1 MKIIK
6 TISVITVFLLSVS
19 CSAGSQETFISD
31 FLQKKAELSKLQDNI
46 TLLGDE
52 IFIEDNR
59 RGDVKETEE
68 VKNKLMDIQNMLTK
82 EEFER
87 LISNRQLVEEEFVR
101 KEVDDIKIEHLSV
114 KKDAKDEKLFRVKFL
129 QKLYKDRELIKEEEK
144 NFEYTLEV
152 VEKDY
157 KISKIIFLSD

>member
-129 QKLYKDRELIKEEEK
+129 QKLYKDGELIKEEEK

>member
-59 RGDVKETEE
+59 RGDVKEIEE

-129 QKLYKDRELIKEEEK
+129 QKLYKDGELIKEEEK

>member
-6 TISVITVFLLSVS
+6 TISVITVFLLSLS

-129 QKLYKDRELIKEEEK
+129 QKLYKDGELIKEEEK